1 MTSLPRLNVVN
12 ALLAEWREKRVP
24 LSRHRLHQADPNA
37 KEDLELYL
45 NYVEMLKAEGVTL
58 EPDMDALK
66 VGPVAEL
73 KASEQGEHFK
83 DITGKS
89 NDLVPHLIESV
100 YQKDMLEKEY
110 GMKSVWT
117 VPRLI
122 DRSRVPL
129 PVIFKSDFPREDAS
143 ERLSWLN
150 RLAIDHP
157 SKDSCYLC
165 ALISGDIY
173 NSVGGEYQL
182 TAEVFYG
189 MAYSLASSAG
199 QRALS
204 LSRLAIVMAKLKS
217 TERKW
222 LGRVLVGL
230 AERQLQGSHFDD
242 SRISTYGEFINSIK
256 SAKVHM
262 LSSSLASPVP
272 DIIDRDVL
280 GISIPPID
288 FLDARRVDKIDQC
301 FLSAESFPPYTVKFY
316 QKRFIASYLCF
327 SSFFLEG
334 LESGCDFAKAKS
346 DTLGVN
352 PGSFDFLRSHCLQ
365 YVPLLADDTSANELK
380 KMKSK
385 PAEPSE
391 NDNEGI

>member
-1 MTSLPRLNVVN
+1 MTSLPRLKVVN

-24 LSRHRLHQADPNA
+24 LSRHRLYQADPNA

-58 EPDMDALK
+58 ESDMDALK
-66 VGPVAEL
+66 IGPVAEL
-73 KASEQGEHFK
+73 NDAVQREPFK
-83 DITGKS
+83 DITGQPANS
-89 NDLVPHLIESV
+89 LPHLFSII
-100 YQKDMLEKEY
+100 YPKDMLEKEY

-122 DRSRVPL
+122 DRSKVPL
-129 PVIFKSDFPREDAS
+129 PVIFKTDFPKDDAS

-150 RLAIDHP
+150 RLALDHP

-189 MAYSLASSAG
+189 MAYSLASTAA

-230 AERQLQGSHFDD
+230 AERQLDGSNFDD
-242 SRISTYGEFINSIK
+242 SRISTYGEFMNSIK
-256 SAKVHM
+256 SAKMHLV
-262 LSSSLASPVP
+262 SSSLASPVP

-301 FLSAESFPPYTVKFY
+301 FLSTELFPPNTVKFY

-346 DTLGVN
+346 DTLGIN

-365 YVPLLADDTSANELK
+365 YVPLLANDTSANVLK

-391 NDNEGI
+391 NDN

>member
-58 EPDMDALK
+58 EPDMGALK

-301 FLSAESFPPYTVKFY
+301 FLSAESFPPNTVKFY

>member
-1 MTSLPRLNVVN
+1 MTSLPRVNVVN
-12 ALLAEWREKRVP
+12 ALLAEWRDTRVP
-24 LSRHRLHQADPNA
+24 LSRQRLHQADPNA

-58 EPDMDALK
+58 ESDMDALK
-66 VGPVAEL
+66 VGPIAEL
-73 KASEQGEHFK
+73 NASEQGEPFK
-83 DITGKS
+83 DIMGKS

-173 NSVGGEYQL
+173 NSVGGEYQI

-217 TERKW
+217 SERKW

-262 LSSSLASPVP
+262 VSSSLASPVP

-301 FLSAESFPPYTVKFY
+301 FLSAESFPPNTVKFY

-346 DTLGVN
+346 DILGVN

-391 NDNEGI
+391 KDGEGI

>member
-24 LSRHRLHQADPNA
+24 LSRHRLHQADPNT

-45 NYVEMLKAEGVTL
+45 NYVEILKAEGVTR
-58 EPDMDALK
+58 ESDMDALK

-73 KASEQGEHFK
+73 NASEQEEPFK
-83 DITGKS
+83 YITGKS
-89 NDLVPHLIESV
+89 KDLVPNLIESV

-122 DRSRVPL
+122 DRSRLPL
-129 PVIFKSDFPREDAS
+129 QVIFKSDFPKEDAS

-150 RLAIDHP
+150 RLVLDHP

-173 NSVGGEYQL
+173 NAVGGEYQL

-217 TERKW
+217 TERKCF
-222 LGRVLVGL
+222 GRVLVAL
-230 AERQLQGSHFDD
+230 AVRQLEGFNFDD
-242 SRISTYGEFINSIK
+242 SRISSREEFINSIT
-256 SAKVHM
+256 ALEPH
-262 LSSSLASPVP
+262 LASLNLGSPLP
-272 DIIDRDVL
+272 DVIDHEVL
-280 GISIPPID
+280 GIILTPID
-288 FLDARRVDKIDQC
+288 FLDTEKIDNIDAC
-301 FLSAESFPPYTVKFY
+301 FRCAASFPPDTVKFY

-327 SSFFLEG
+327 SSFLIEG
-334 LESGCDFAKAKS
+334 LESGCAFAKANGG
-346 DTLGVN
+346 TLSVN
-352 PGSFDFLRSHCLQ
+352 PGAYAFLHSHCLQ
-365 YVPLLADDTSANELK
+365 YLPLLADNTSANELRK
-380 KMKSK
+380 LKSN
-385 PAEPSE
+385 PVEPS
-391 NDNEGI
+391 DNLNEDV